1 MCIRD
6 RIKEIAEE
14 MQRTTKMHK
23 IILKPGKEAELYG
36 DRYRVGQVIT
46 NLLSN
51 AIKYSP
57 AGERVI
63 ISSKTGEGMVTVC
76 VQDFGIGINEKL
88 FEKVFDKFF
97 RVTEPL
103 LNTFPG
109 LGLGL
114 YIAAEIVKRQG
125 GSMNVTSTEGKG
137 SSFCF
142 SLPFKPVSY
151 THLTLPTS

>member
-1 MCIRD
+1 M
-6 RIKEIAEE
+6 
-14 MQRTTKMHK
+14 
-23 IILKPGKEAELYG
+23 YG

-46 NLLSN
+46 NILSN

-57 AGERVI
+57 GAKEI
-63 ISSKTGEGMVTVC
+63 IVSSKTEGEKVTVC
-76 VQDFGIGINEKL
+76 IEDFGLGIDANL
-88 FEKVFDKFF
+88 VDKVFDKFF

-125 GSMNVTSTEGKG
+125 GTITATSKKGEG
-137 SSFCF
+137 SVFCF
-142 SLPFKPVSY
+142 SLPLKRQI
-151 THLTLPTS
+151 

>member
-1 MCIRD
+1 M
-6 RIKEIAEE
+6 
-14 MQRTTKMHK
+14 
-23 IILKPGKEAELYG
+23 YG

-57 AGERVI
+57 GAKEVI
-63 ISSKTGEGMVTVC
+63 VTSKTEEDKVTVC
-76 VQDFGIGINEKL
+76 VEDFGLGIKKKL
-88 FEKVFDKFF
+88 VNKVFEKFF

-114 YIAAEIVKRQG
+114 YFAAEIVKRQG
-125 GSMNVTSTEGKG
+125 GTMSVESTEGKG
-137 SSFCF
+137 SIFCF
-142 SLPFKPVSY
+142 SLPLKRQI
-151 THLTLPTS
+151 

>member
-1 MCIRD
+1 MLLTFKTR
-6 RIKEIAEE
+6 EE
-14 MQRTTKMHK
+14 SPSIFFWGGVNK
-23 IILKPGKEAELYG
+23 IILKFGEEAELYG

-51 AIKYSP
+51 AIKYTP
-57 AGERVI
+57 GAKEVI
-63 ISSKTGEGMVTVC
+63 VTSKTEEDKVTVC
-76 VQDFGIGINEKL
+76 VEDFGLGITENL
-88 FEKVFDKFF
+88 VDKVFDKFF

-125 GSMNVTSTEGKG
+125 GTMSVESTEGKG
-137 SSFCF
+137 SIFCF
-142 SLPFKPVSY
+142 SLPLKR
-151 THLTLPTS
+151 